1 MEKYG
6 FVYIWFDRK
15 HKRYYIG
22 AHWGTEDDG
31 YICSSPWMI
40 KAYKNRPQD
49 FKRRIL
55 SRIYT
60 TKRNTF
66 IEEQRWLDMIDIND
80 LKPYAKKPR
89 YYNLRVKNG
98 KYWHLTEEAS
108 KTVRE
113 KISISVKQSLLN
125 PVTQE
130 RKKIAYQ
137 TRDTKS
143 SDPDVR
149 KKRRQTMINNG
160 KNKGKITATDST
172 GEIFHITK
180 DDPRWISGE
189 AWSIAKGKKR
199 QPISE
204 SHKQQIKSLGNF
216 RKLNSTKVTCIHCGA
231 IGNVGNIARYHN
243 DRCKNKQLL
252 AS

>member
-6 FVYIWFDRK
+6 FIYIWYDILRK
-15 HKRYYIG
+15 MYYIG
-22 AHWGTEDDG
+22 SHWGTENDG
-31 YICSSPWMI
+31 YICSSKRMRD
-40 KAYKNRPQD
+40 AYRRRPQD
-49 FKRRIL
+49 FRRRIIKTNILNKDVLLDEEFSIL
-55 SRIYT
+55 SKI
-60 TKRNTF
+60 KK
-66 IEEQRWLDMIDIND
+66 ED
-80 LKPYAKKPR
+80 LGKK
-89 YYNLRVKNG
+89 YYNLTNHRNG
-98 KYWHLTEEAS
+98 HWMTQDQKQKSL
-108 KTVRE
+108 RE

-125 PVTQE
+125 PITQE

-137 TRDTKS
+137 TRDTRS
-143 SDPDVR
+143 SDLDVR

-160 KNKGKITATDST
+160 KNKGKITVTDST

-216 RKLNSTKVTCIHCGA
+216 RKLNSTKVTCIHCSA